1 MDVIEEIKKEHRY
14 LFKGNEKKF
23 EKYVYDNLSDICNN
37 LDFANIKKAEMQ
49 HVIKTANY
57 KIIPDIM
64 IWHED
69 GTGTIF
75 EVKVTNLNNPQTSPN
90 EQIKSIG
97 QLLLYRSVIKE
108 KYGKFPRV
116 FMVTD
121 QLFEKTF
128 HIFAHNDL
136 PVGLIEI
143 QNDRVFVAKIN

>member
-1 MDVIEEIKKEHRY
+1 MSVVKEIKKQHRY
-14 LFKGNEKKF
+14 LFKGDEKRF
-23 EKYVYDNLSDICNN
+23 EKYIYNDLSDICNN
-37 LDFANIKKAEMQ
+37 LGYADIKKAEMQ

-64 IWHED
+64 IWHKD

-75 EVKVTNLNNPQTSPN
+75 EVKVTNSNNPQTSPN

-108 KYGKFPRV
+108 KYGEFPRV
-116 FMVTD
+116 FLITD

-128 HIFAHNDL
+128 HIFADNDL

-143 QNDRVFVAKIN
+143 QNDRVFVAKK